1 VPEWRSGSLGSGT
14 PLAAGRLHGY
24 FSNML
29 ERRRH
34 PRHRATFPVQ
44 IDTEQKKRRLAV
56 TRNASVSGVLLG
68 TGSRFDAGE
77 RVSLALQFHG
87 EAREWRVSGR
97 IVRVASDRASDWFS
111 RILAVEFDQEVPE
124 IEALLD
130 QTEREQAELRN

>member
-1 VPEWRSGSLGSGT
+1 MP
-14 PLAAGRLHGY
+14 
-24 FSNML
+24 

-34 PRHRATFPVQ
+34 PRHRATFPIQ
-44 IDTEQKKRRLAV
+44 IDTAQKKQRLGVA
-56 TRNASVSGVLLG
+56 RNASVNGVLIG

-87 EAREWRVSGR
+87 EAQQWRVSGR
-97 IVRVASDRASDWFS
+97 IVRVASDRTSDWFS
-111 RILAVEFDQEVPE
+111 RILAVEFDQALPE

>member
-1 VPEWRSGSLGSGT
+1 LSFM
-14 PLAAGRLHGY
+14 A
-24 FSNML
+24 

-44 IDTEQKKRRLAV
+44 IDTERKKQRLGVA
-56 TRNASVSGVLLG
+56 RNASVSGVLLG

-87 EAREWRVSGR
+87 KAQEWRVSGR
-97 IVRVASDRASDWFS
+97 IVRVGSDRASDWFS
-111 RILAVEFDQEVPE
+111 RILAVEFDQALPE

-130 QTEREQAELRN
+130 QTEREQAEIRTTSF